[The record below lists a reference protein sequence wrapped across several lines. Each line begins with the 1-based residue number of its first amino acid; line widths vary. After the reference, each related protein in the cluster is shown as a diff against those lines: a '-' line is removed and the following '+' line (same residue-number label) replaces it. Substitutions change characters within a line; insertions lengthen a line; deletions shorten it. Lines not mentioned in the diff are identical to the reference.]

1 MVGFRQREQITVLV
15 VRSRV
20 RSEVRRVGAGGQV
33 PTKKRKVPKAL
44 GQQFGRAGA
53 KSRPEKRPT
62 GDVAE
67 FRNERIPGDQRK
79 TSPLPGVEQSRGA
92 PRGDR
97 SAASRIVVS

>member
-15 VRSRV
+15 V

-33 PTKKRKVPKAL
+33 PTKKRKVPKAR

-67 FRNERIPGDQRK
+67 FRDERIPGDQRK
-79 TSPLPGVEQSRGA
+79 TSPLQASSSLGA
-92 PRGDR
+92 RPEGTEVRQAG
-97 SAASRIVVS
+97 